1 MREARSGHCIT
12 SLKYGSGGGRR
23 CAEKRSIKYNIQ
35 MKGNII
41 NQELINATEKR
52 REKAEAYKEGGY
64 EWDREKQSQILY

>member
-1 MREARSGHCIT
+1 
-12 SLKYGSGGGRR
+12 
-23 CAEKRSIKYNIQ
+23 

-64 EWDREKQSQILY
+64 EWNRKKQSQILY